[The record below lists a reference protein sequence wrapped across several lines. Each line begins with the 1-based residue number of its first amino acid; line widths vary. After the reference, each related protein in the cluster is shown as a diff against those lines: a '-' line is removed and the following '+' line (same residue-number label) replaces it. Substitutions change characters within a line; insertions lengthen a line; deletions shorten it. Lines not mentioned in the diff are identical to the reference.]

1 MYPDQFISRHVN
13 PIFQDQSSLRSPIH
27 RDQSNLKSPIYH
39 HQSSLKNPVYQDQ
52 SSQRNPVYQ
61 DQSSLRNPVYQDQ
74 YGHRNPVYQEQ
85 SSPRNPLYQDQS
97 SPRNPIY
104 QDQSRFSGEN
114 RNQSPPT
121 YRNDHSSSSH
131 WNPIYQDQSISIHG
145 NPVMTSTPYPNT
157 ARVKPEAVRVKLEE
171 EPDYAASLTHVN
183 LWLDRHVKPAQ
194 PDLFRN
200 QYARQ
205 ENPSPRNQLRNSTDQ
220 FR

>member
-1 MYPDQFISRHVN
+1 MYPDQFIPRHVN

-85 SSPRNPLYQDQS
+85 SSPRNPMYQDQS

-114 RNQSPPT
+114 RKSPPT

-205 ENPSPRNQLRNSTDQ
+205 ENPSTRNQLRNSTDQ